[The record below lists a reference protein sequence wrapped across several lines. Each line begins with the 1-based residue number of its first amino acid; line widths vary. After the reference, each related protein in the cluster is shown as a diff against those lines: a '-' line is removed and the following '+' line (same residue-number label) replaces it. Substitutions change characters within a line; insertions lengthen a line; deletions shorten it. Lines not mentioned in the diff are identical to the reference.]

1 MKIAGV
7 IVLSIVVF
15 LTLVWFFM
23 LRAPSPERVCEHL
36 MTIAVDEAGEG
47 SPNAVNAYVD
57 HLRLTCTREK
67 RTKLRLRGKYHYA
80 EHAKCIMRAETLAQ
94 AEGC

>member
-7 IVLSIVVF
+7 ILLTIVAF

-23 LRAPSPERVCEHL
+23 LRAPAPEVVCDHIIEV
-36 MTIAVDEAGEG
+36 AVKDAGES
-47 SPNAVNAYVD
+47 SPNAVNALVD

-67 RTKLRLRGKYHYA
+67 RTKLRMRGKYHYA
-80 EHAKCIMRAETLAQ
+80 EYAKCVMRAETLAQ
-94 AEGC
+94 TEGC